1 MAAVL
6 KLLERQLGLWELRR
20 RLEDVGSRPG
30 RCLEGRVAYGPCL
43 LVSRQ
48 RGSGG
53 SQIARE
59 AGQALGWHVF
69 DREIVDEIAQ
79 LSHVRQRLIETVDEE
94 TRSDW
99 EAAWRP
105 ELKPDDIGYEQYLR
119 WLRQVVLTL
128 GHHGDVVI
136 LGRGAQFLLPEKC
149 ALRVRVVAPF
159 EARVNRVMEK
169 DKVSL
174 TEAKAHVEEFDAGRA
189 EFVRRCFQRDPAFAL
204 NYDLVVNTG
213 EIQVQGAVT
222 LVLSAMREKLG
233 VRPGRR

>member
-20 RLEDVGSRPG
+20 RLEDIGARPG

-43 LVSRQ
+43 LVSRE

-53 SQIARE
+53 SEVAHHAAE
-59 AGQALGWHVF
+59 ALGWHLF

-79 LSHVRQRLIETVDEE
+79 LAHVRQRLIETVDEE

-105 ELKPDDIGYEQYLR
+105 ELQPEDIGYEQYLR
-119 WLRQVVLTL
+119 CLRQVVLTL
-128 GHHGDVVI
+128 GHHGNVVI

-149 ALRVRVVAPF
+149 ALRVRVIAPL
-159 EARVNRVMEK
+159 EVRVNRVMER
-169 DKVSL
+169 DHVSL
-174 TEAKAHVEEFDAGRA
+174 AEARAHVEEFDAART
-189 EFVRRCFQRDPAFAL
+189 EFVRRCFQREPGLGL
-204 NYDLVVNTG
+204 NYDLVLNTA
-213 EIQVQGAVT
+213 EIKVHGAVE
-222 LVLSAMREKLG
+222 LVLLAMREKLG
-233 VRPGRR
+233 VRFVRR